1 MSRSWSASGKV
12 LATSKAELPPGTG
25 AFFDY
30 DLAKDLK
37 KGERLQFHVTVRTRP
52 DHPGGAN
59 LEIYDRKTGETR
71 VVITP
76 TLIPD
81 PSLIPQ

>member
-1 MSRSWSASGKV
+1 M
-12 LATSKAELPPGTG
+12 PGTG

-30 DLAKDLK
+30 DLTTGLK
-37 KGERLQFHVTVRTRP
+37 NGERLQFHVTVRTRP

-59 LEIYDRKTGETR
+59 LEIYNRKTGATE
-71 VVITP
+71 VVVTP
-76 TLIPD
+76 SIAPD